1 MNTSLILG
9 QYIPEKSIIHEL
21 DPRSKI
27 IGTALLSLAVFLSAF
42 PEEQL
47 IILVMVMIVILTSKI
62 SMRIH
67 YLALKPFLFI
77 LALAL
82 LLQLIMTPGQNLIEF
97 YFIKISVEGLQA
109 AGSLGLRLLTLLIL
123 ANLLSLTTTPMAFT
137 AALERMLRPLGKLG
151 FPVHELVMVMNISLR
166 FIPLLLEEAERIRKA
181 QLGRGADFR
190 QGKMLGRIRRL
201 GAVIIPVF
209 RLSIYRAEMI
219 ATAMESRGYRG
230 AEGRTRLNEL
240 RMKALDYV
248 YIILSLGLCLLVTM
262 TGGRGC

>member
-27 IGTALLSLAVFLSAF
+27 IGTALLSLAVFWSVF
-42 PEEQL
+42 PEEQIL
-47 IILVMVMIVILTSKI
+47 LLLLVIIIMLGSRITP
-62 SMRIH
+62 RIH
-67 YLALKPFLFI
+67 YQALKPFFLI

-82 LLQLIMTPGQNLIEF
+82 LIQMLMTPGRGLFEF
-97 YFIKISVEGLQA
+97 YFIKVSVEGLWA
-109 AGSLGLRLLTLLIL
+109 SGSLGLRLLTLLFL

-137 AALERMLRPLGKLG
+137 AALEKMLKPLGKLG

-190 QGKMLGRIRRL
+190 QGKLLGRIRRL
-201 GAVIIPVF
+201 GSVIIPVF
-209 RLSIYRAEMI
+209 RLSIYRAEII

-248 YIILSLGLCLLVTM
+248 YIILSLGMCLLMTM
-262 TGGRGC
+262 TR